1 MMHPCIATGVKEQ
14 RCDFSSCQTTQNLTA
29 KRIRSQK
36 QRCDF
41 NSRQT
46 IRNLTAKQIGQST
59 CNTAQ
64 KRGAMHYLF

>member
-1 MMHPCIATGVKEQ
+1 MHPCIATGVKEQ

-46 IRNLTAKQIGQST
+46 IRNLTAKQIG
-59 CNTAQ
+59 
-64 KRGAMHYLF
+64 